1 MRVHEQLFVKEF
13 ISLTKS
19 DIKIFYCSQLAENY
33 NNQNIHLPE
42 VDNFF
47 SQNIIMELSVTYSM

>member
-1 MRVHEQLFVKEF
+1 MRVHEQLFVKDF

-19 DIKIFYCSQLAENY
+19 DKYSYCSQLAENY
-33 NNQNIHLPE
+33 NNQNVHLPE